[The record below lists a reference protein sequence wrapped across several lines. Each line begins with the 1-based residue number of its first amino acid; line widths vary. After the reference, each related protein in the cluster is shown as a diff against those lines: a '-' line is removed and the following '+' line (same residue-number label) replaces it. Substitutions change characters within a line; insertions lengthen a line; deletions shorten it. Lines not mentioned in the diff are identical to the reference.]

1 MKNLTR
7 TETTTDQQPVGI
19 GYRKPGNPLFSVLAE
34 PLQSAPGIRKGQIRQ
49 TLAT

>member
-7 TETTTDQQPVGI
+7 TETTTDQQPAGI
-19 GYRKPGNPLFSVLAE
+19 GYRKPGSPLFCVLTE
-34 PLQSAPGIRKGQIRQ
+34 PLQSAPGIGKGQIKQ